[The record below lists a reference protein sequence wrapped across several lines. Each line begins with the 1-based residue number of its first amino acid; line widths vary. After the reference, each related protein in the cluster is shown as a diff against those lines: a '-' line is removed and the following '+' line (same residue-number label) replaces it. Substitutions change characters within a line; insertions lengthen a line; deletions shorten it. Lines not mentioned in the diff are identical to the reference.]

1 MVPKIELRYSRIHD
15 DRYRNSSLIQKNL
28 KKKKKTYPSMKKIES
43 YTMAVKKVWKKEE
56 KSILK
61 EMSKITGL
69 KWKEKKIICYVV
81 GIGRSYSDPLTVRLF
96 KNKSDFVDILTH
108 ELIHQIQ
115 MQNSSRIKNWFK
127 YINKKYKTE
136 TGLTRGH
143 ILLHAIH
150 WKILE
155 KMFGKGRLKKNIKS
169 LQKLKDYKRA
179 WKIVEKEG
187 ADEIIKKFKK
197 IIQ

>member
-1 MVPKIELRYSRIHD
+1 VE
-15 DRYRNSSLIQKNL
+15 
-28 KKKKKTYPSMKKIES
+28 KKG
-43 YTMAVKKVWKKEE
+43 

-81 GIGRSYSDPLTVRLF
+81 GIGRSYSDPLTVRLYR
-96 KNKSDFVDILTH
+96 NKSDFVDILTH

-115 MQNSSRIKNWFK
+115 MQNSSKTKNWFK

-136 TGLTRGH
+136 TSLTRKH
-143 ILLHAIH
+143 ILIHAVH

-169 LQKLKDYKRA
+169 LPKLKDYKRA
-179 WKIVEKEG
+179 WKIVEKDG